1 MFAGLKGRR
10 EKTLERK
17 KEEMEGKDGF
27 EMREF

>member
-17 KEEMEGKDGF
+17 RRKWKEKMAL
-27 EMREF
+27 R